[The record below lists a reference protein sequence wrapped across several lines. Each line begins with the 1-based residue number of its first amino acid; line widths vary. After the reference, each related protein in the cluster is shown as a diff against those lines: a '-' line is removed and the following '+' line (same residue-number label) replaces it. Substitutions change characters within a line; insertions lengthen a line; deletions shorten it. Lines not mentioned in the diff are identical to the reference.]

1 MSIWKLSAEDRL
13 DILELY
19 ALYAH
24 AEDAGDN
31 MGFLAC
37 WDEDGVLEGP
47 RGHFE
52 GHNGL
57 SEFFDALMPTNKGK
71 RHVTVNHLIHAT
83 EKGAEVASNFLL
95 IDVAET
101 TRLVGSG
108 SYRDSLRHS
117 GGTWRISK
125 RVVSLDAR
133 TAGAKIP

>member
-1 MSIWKLSAEDRL
+1 MSILKLSADDRL

-31 MGFLAC
+31 MEFLSC
-37 WDEDGVLEGP
+37 WDEDGILESP
-47 RGHFE
+47 KGHFE
-52 GHNGL
+52 GHEGL

-71 RHVTVNHLIHAT
+71 RHVTVNHLIRAT
-83 EKGAEVASNFLL
+83 EKGVDVASNFLL
-95 IDVAET
+95 LDIAEA

-108 SYRDSLRHS
+108 SYRDSLRMS

-125 RVVSLDAR
+125 RVVSVDAR
-133 TAGAKIP
+133 AAAAKPA

>member
-1 MSIWKLSAEDRL
+1 MSILKLSAEDRL

-19 ALYAH
+19 AIYAH

-31 MGFLAC
+31 IEFLAC
-37 WDEDGVLEGP
+37 WSEDSILECP

-52 GHNGL
+52 GHEGL

-71 RHVTVNHLIHAT
+71 RHVTVNHVIRAT
-83 EKGAEVASNFLL
+83 EKGADVNSNFLL

-108 SYRDSLRHS
+108 SYRDSLKKP
-117 GGTWRISK
+117 GGTGKIARG
-125 RVVSLDAR
+125 VVSVDAR
-133 TAGAKIP
+133 RVAKSLP

>member
-1 MSIWKLSAEDRL
+1 MSILKLSAEDRL

-19 ALYAH
+19 AIYAH

-31 MGFLAC
+31 IEFLAC
-37 WDEDGVLEGP
+37 WSDDSVLESP

-52 GHNGL
+52 GHEGL

-71 RHVTVNHLIHAT
+71 RHVTVNHVIHAT
-83 EKGAEVASNFLL
+83 EKGAEVNSNFLL

-108 SYRDSLRHS
+108 SYRDSLRNV
-117 GGTWRISK
+117 GGTWKIAK

-133 TAGAKIP
+133 TTAARA

>member
-1 MSIWKLSAEDRL
+1 MSILKLSAEDRL

-19 ALYAH
+19 AIYAH
-24 AEDAGDN
+24 AEDAGDT
-31 MGFLAC
+31 MEFLAC
-37 WDEDGVLEGP
+37 WTDDAMLESP

-52 GHNGL
+52 GHEGL

-71 RHVTVNHLIHAT
+71 RHVTVNHVIHAT
-83 EKGAEVASNFLL
+83 EKGAEVNSNFLL

-108 SYRDSLRHS
+108 SYRDIVKKT
-117 GGTWRISK
+117 GDTWKIAK

-133 TAGAKIP
+133 LSPSKV